1 MLGVGVGVSV
11 EGSSVGVCVG
21 SGVGLSGTTTLGG
34 DTDGTEIDG
43 TGTEIDGTDTE
54 IDGIVGSPERVGVGR
69 VMPSPPQPVSRSR
82 ASPDAGTSHSLEG
95 RVPEVVPLPITWT
108 FRW

>member
-1 MLGVGVGVSV
+1 M
-11 EGSSVGVCVG
+11 GVCVG

-34 DTDGTEIDG
+34 TDGTGDG

-69 VMPSPPQPVSRSR
+69 VMPSPPQPVSRST

-95 RVPEVVPLPITWT
+95 RVPEVVPLPITRT
-108 FRW
+108 FRR